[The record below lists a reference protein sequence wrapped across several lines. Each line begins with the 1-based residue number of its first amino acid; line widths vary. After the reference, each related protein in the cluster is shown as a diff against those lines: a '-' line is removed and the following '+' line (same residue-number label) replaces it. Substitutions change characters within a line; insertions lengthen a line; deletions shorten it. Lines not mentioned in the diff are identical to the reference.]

1 MLKNPKHIAAVG
13 MIADGKSYQEVAE
26 ALGTTYTTIY
36 RWRQKPEFQQALT
49 DAKAKLAIGD
59 KTIDEHQVELEAYR
73 RGRLDGLVMQAINT
87 LAGVMSTSTNDGAK
101 VSAAKYVL
109 EKFGESTVG
118 SREDTSGIDELKSML
133 RVIGE

>member
-1 MLKNPKHIAAVG
+1 MLKNPKHITAVS

-59 KTIDEHQVELEAYR
+59 KTEEEHKVELEAYR

-87 LAGVMSTSTNDGAK
+87 LAGVMSTGTNEGAK

-118 SREDTSGIDELKSML
+118 TEETSGLDELKSML